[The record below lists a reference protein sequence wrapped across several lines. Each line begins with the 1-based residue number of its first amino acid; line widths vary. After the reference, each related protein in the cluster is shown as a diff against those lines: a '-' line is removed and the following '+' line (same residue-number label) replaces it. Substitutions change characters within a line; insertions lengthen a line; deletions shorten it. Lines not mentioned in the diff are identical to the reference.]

1 MRFTQSHSRFTLCS
15 MPRPCLD
22 PRIFIV
28 LVIAASSPSSPWV
41 LNVHWGLGPRL
52 DSLNNSIFLQDPRSY
67 NYFISMLLPCT
78 MTVMLW
84 FFICACFSK
93 YVHLVCSNRQASC
106 QYLVHAG
113 PMVETE
119 LCFHEHWSHALSF
132 SGLQKPAA
140 PKLSHHNL
148 HRQTAMTPQ

>member
-1 MRFTQSHSRFTLCS
+1 

-41 LNVHWGLGPRL
+41 LNVHGGLGPRL

-67 NYFISMLLPCT
+67 NYLISMLLPCT
-78 MTVMLW
+78 MTIVLW
-84 FFICACFSK
+84 FFIRACFSK
-93 YVHLVCSNRQASC
+93 YVHLVCSNHQASC

-132 SGLQKPAA
+132 SGLPQTFTSQSPWAYCNDSPVKWILDGRRRRRMWDA
-140 PKLSHHNL
+140 L
-148 HRQTAMTPQ
+148 H